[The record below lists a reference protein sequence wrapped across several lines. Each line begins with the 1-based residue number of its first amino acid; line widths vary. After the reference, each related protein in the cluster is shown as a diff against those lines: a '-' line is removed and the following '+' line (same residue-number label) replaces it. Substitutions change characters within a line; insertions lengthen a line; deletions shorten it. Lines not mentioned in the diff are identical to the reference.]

1 MKETLTW
8 VYNNVDPDLITAI
21 LLALGVVTLLFAIV
35 PPHSKTNDKRLDMVV
50 AFAIV
55 VLAVYNTTNLK
66 WYNSFATHER
76 RAGMNKVVYIGS
88 ELYMVSETPSDV
100 ITLTRIDVYSEE
112 FAKRYEET
120 YGCVGNADVLLIDV
134 KPKER
139 SLDCSTPK

>member
-8 VYNNVDPDLITAI
+8 VYNNVNPDLITTI
-21 LLALGVVTLLFAIV
+21 LLALGIVTLLFAIV
-35 PPHSKTNDKRLDMVV
+35 THSKTNDKRLNMVV

-55 VLAVYNTTNLK
+55 VFAAYNTMNLK
-66 WYNSFATHER
+66 WHNSFATHER

>member
-8 VYNNVDPDLITAI
+8 VYNNVDPDLITTI
-21 LLALGVVTLLFAIV
+21 LLALGIVTLLLAIV
-35 PPHSKTNDKRLDMVV
+35 THSKTNDKRLNMVV
-50 AFAIV
+50 AFAMV
-55 VLAVYNTTNLK
+55 VFAAYNTMNLK
-66 WYNSFATHER
+66 WHNSFATHER

>member
-8 VYNNVDPDLITAI
+8 VYNNVDPDLITTI

-35 PPHSKTNDKRLDMVV
+35 PPHSKTNDKRLNMVV

-55 VLAVYNTTNLK
+55 VLAAYNTMNLK
-66 WYNSFATHER
+66 WHNSFATHER

>member
-8 VYNNVDPDLITAI
+8 VYNNVDPNLITTI
-21 LLALGVVTLLFAIV
+21 LLALCIVTLIFAIV
-35 PPHSKTNDKRLDMVV
+35 HSKTNDKRLNMVV
-50 AFAIV
+50 AFATV
-55 VLAVYNTTNLK
+55 VFAAYNTMNLK
-66 WYNSFATHER
+66 WHNSFATHER

-134 KPKER
+134 KPKEL

>member
-8 VYNNVDPDLITAI
+8 VYNNVDPDLITTI
-21 LLALGVVTLLFAIV
+21 LLAVCIVTLIFAIV
-35 PPHSKTNDKRLDMVV
+35 HSKTNDKRLNMVV
-50 AFAIV
+50 AFAMV
-55 VLAVYNTTNLK
+55 VFAAYHTMNLK
-66 WYNSFATHER
+66 WHNSFATHER

>member
-8 VYNNVDPDLITAI
+8 VYNNVDPNLITTI
-21 LLALGVVTLLFAIV
+21 LLALCIVTLIFAIV
-35 PPHSKTNDKRLDMVV
+35 HSKTNDKRLNMVV
-50 AFAIV
+50 AFATV
-55 VLAVYNTTNLK
+55 VFAAYNTMNLK
-66 WYNSFATHER
+66 WHNSFATHER

>member
-8 VYNNVDPDLITAI
+8 VYNNVNPDLITTI

-35 PPHSKTNDKRLDMVV
+35 THSKTNDKRLNMVV

-55 VLAVYNTTNLK
+55 VFAAYNTMNLK
-66 WYNSFATHER
+66 WHNSFATHER

>member
-8 VYNNVDPDLITAI
+8 VYNNVDPHLITTI
-21 LLALGVVTLLFAIV
+21 LLALGILTLIFATVT
-35 PPHSKTNDKRLDMVV
+35 HSKTNDKRINMVV

-55 VLAVYNTTNLK
+55 AFAAYITMNFK

>member
-8 VYNNVDPDLITAI
+8 VYNNVDPNLITTI
-21 LLALGVVTLLFAIV
+21 LLALCILTLIFAIV
-35 PPHSKTNDKRLDMVV
+35 HSKTNDKRLNMVV
-50 AFAIV
+50 AFATV
-55 VLAVYNTTNLK
+55 VFAAYNTMNLK
-66 WYNSFATHER
+66 WHNSFATHER

>member
-8 VYNNVDPDLITAI
+8 VYNNVNPDLITTI
-21 LLALGVVTLLFAIV
+21 LLALGIVTLYIAIV
-35 PPHSKTNDKRLDMVV
+35 THSKTNDKRLNMVV

-55 VLAVYNTTNLK
+55 VFAAYNTMNLK
-66 WYNSFATHER
+66 WHNSFATHER

>member
-8 VYNNVDPDLITAI
+8 VYNNVNPDLITTI

-35 PPHSKTNDKRLDMVV
+35 THSKTNDKRLNMVV
-50 AFAIV
+50 AFATV
-55 VLAVYNTTNLK
+55 VFAAYNTMNLK
-66 WYNSFATHER
+66 WHNSFAAHER

>member
-8 VYNNVDPDLITAI
+8 VYNNVDPDLITTI
-21 LLALGVVTLLFAIV
+21 LLAVCIVTLIFAIV
-35 PPHSKTNDKRLDMVV
+35 THSKTNDKRLNMVV
-50 AFAIV
+50 FA
-55 VLAVYNTTNLK
+55 AYNTMNLK
-66 WYNSFATHER
+66 WHNSFATHER

-139 SLDCSTPK
+139 SLDCSTPKQ

>member
-8 VYNNVDPDLITAI
+8 VYNNVDPDLITTI
-21 LLALGVVTLLFAIV
+21 LLAVCIVTLIFAIV
-35 PPHSKTNDKRLDMVV
+35 HSKTNDKRLNMVV
-50 AFAIV
+50 AFAMV
-55 VLAVYNTTNLK
+55 VFAAYNTMNLK
-66 WYNSFATHER
+66 WHNSFATHEI
-76 RAGMNKVVYIGS
+76 RAGMNKFVYIGS

-120 YGCVGNADVLLIDV
+120 YGCVGNTDVLLIDV
-134 KPKER
+134 KPEER

>member
-8 VYNNVDPDLITAI
+8 VYNNVDPDLITTI
-21 LLALGVVTLLFAIV
+21 LLAVCIVTLIFAIV
-35 PPHSKTNDKRLDMVV
+35 HSKTNDKRLNMVV
-50 AFAIV
+50 AFAMV
-55 VLAVYNTTNLK
+55 VFAAYNTMNLK
-66 WYNSFATHER
+66 WHNSFATHER

-120 YGCVGNADVLLIDV
+120 YGCVGNNDVLLIDV

>member
-8 VYNNVDPDLITAI
+8 VYNNVDPNLITTI
-21 LLALGVVTLLFAIV
+21 LLALCIVTLIFAIV
-35 PPHSKTNDKRLDMVV
+35 HSKTNDKRLNMVV
-50 AFAIV
+50 AFATV
-55 VLAVYNTTNLK
+55 VFAAYHTMNLK
-66 WYNSFATHER
+66 WHNSFATHER

>member
-8 VYNNVDPDLITAI
+8 VYNNVNPDLITTI

-35 PPHSKTNDKRLDMVV
+35 THSKTNDKRLNMVV

-55 VLAVYNTTNLK
+55 VFAAYNTTNLK
-66 WYNSFATHER
+66 WHNSFATHER

>member
-8 VYNNVDPDLITAI
+8 VYNNVDPNLITTI
-21 LLALGVVTLLFAIV
+21 LLALCIVTLIFAIV
-35 PPHSKTNDKRLDMVV
+35 HSKTNDKRLNMVV
-50 AFAIV
+50 AFATV
-55 VLAVYNTTNLK
+55 VFAAYNTMNLK
-66 WYNSFATHER
+66 WHNSFATHER

-139 SLDCSTPK
+139 SLDCSAPK

>member
-8 VYNNVDPDLITAI
+8 VYNNVNPDLITTI
-21 LLALGVVTLLFAIV
+21 LLALGVVT
-35 PPHSKTNDKRLDMVV
+35 HSKTNDKRLNMVV

-55 VLAVYNTTNLK
+55 VFAAYNTMNLK
-66 WYNSFATHER
+66 WHNSFATHER

>member
-8 VYNNVDPDLITAI
+8 VYNNVNPDLITTI
-21 LLALGVVTLLFAIV
+21 LLALGIVTLLFAIV
-35 PPHSKTNDKRLDMVV
+35 THSKTNDKRLNMVV

-55 VLAVYNTTNLK
+55 VFAAYNTMNLK
-66 WYNSFATHER
+66 WHNSFATHER

-134 KPKER
+134 KPEER

>member
-8 VYNNVDPDLITAI
+8 VYNNVDPDLITTI
-21 LLALGVVTLLFAIV
+21 LLALGVVTLIFAIV
-35 PPHSKTNDKRLDMVV
+35 TDSKTNDKRLNMVV

-55 VLAVYNTTNLK
+55 VFAAYNTMNLK
-66 WYNSFATHER
+66 WHNSFATHER

-112 FAKRYEET
+112 FAKRFEET

>member
-1 MKETLTW
+1 
-8 VYNNVDPDLITAI
+8 
-21 LLALGVVTLLFAIV
+21 
-35 PPHSKTNDKRLDMVV
+35 MVV

-55 VLAVYNTTNLK
+55 VFAAYNTMNLK
-66 WYNSFATHER
+66 WHNSFATHER

-120 YGCVGNADVLLIDV
+120 YGCVGNTDVLLIDV

>member
-8 VYNNVDPDLITAI
+8 VYNNVNPDLITTI

-35 PPHSKTNDKRLDMVV
+35 PPHSKTNDKRLNMVV

-55 VLAVYNTTNLK
+55 VLAAYNTMNLK
-66 WYNSFATHER
+66 WHNSFATHER

>member
-8 VYNNVDPDLITAI
+8 VYNNVNPDLIATI
-21 LLALGVVTLLFAIV
+21 LIALGIVTLIFAIV
-35 PPHSKTNDKRLDMVV
+35 TNDKRLNMVV

-55 VLAVYNTTNLK
+55 VFAAYNTTNLK
-66 WYNSFATHER
+66 WHNSFATHER

-120 YGCVGNADVLLIDV
+120 YGCVGNTDVLLIDV

-139 SLDCSTPK
+139 SLDCSTPKQ

>member
-8 VYNNVDPDLITAI
+8 VYNNVDPNLITTI
-21 LLALGVVTLLFAIV
+21 LLALCIETLIFAIV
-35 PPHSKTNDKRLDMVV
+35 HSKTNDKRLNMVV
-50 AFAIV
+50 AFATV
-55 VLAVYNTTNLK
+55 VFAAYNTMNLK
-66 WYNSFATHER
+66 WHNSFATHER

-139 SLDCSTPK
+139 SLDCSAPK

>member
-8 VYNNVDPDLITAI
+8 VYNNVDPDLITTI
-21 LLALGVVTLLFAIV
+21 LLALGVVTLLFAIL
-35 PPHSKTNDKRLDMVV
+35 PPHSKTNDKRLNMVV

-55 VLAVYNTTNLK
+55 VFAAYNTMNLK
-66 WYNSFATHER
+66 WHNSFATHER

>member
-35 PPHSKTNDKRLDMVV
+35 PPHSKTNDKRLNMVV

-55 VLAVYNTTNLK
+55 VFAAYNTMNLK
-66 WYNSFATHER
+66 WHNSFATHER

>member
-35 PPHSKTNDKRLDMVV
+35 PPSKTNDKRLNMVV

-55 VLAVYNTTNLK
+55 VFAAYNTMNLK
-66 WYNSFATHER
+66 WHNSFATHER

>member
-8 VYNNVDPDLITAI
+8 VYNNVDPDLITTI

-35 PPHSKTNDKRLDMVV
+35 PPHSKTNDKRLNMVV

-55 VLAVYNTTNLK
+55 VFAAYNTMNLK
-66 WYNSFATHER
+66 WHNSFATHER

>member
-8 VYNNVDPDLITAI
+8 VYNNVDPDLITTI
-21 LLALGVVTLLFAIV
+21 LLAVCIVTLIFAIV
-35 PPHSKTNDKRLDMVV
+35 HSKTNDKRLNMVV
-50 AFAIV
+50 AFAMV
-55 VLAVYNTTNLK
+55 VFAAYNTMNLK
-66 WYNSFATHER
+66 WHNSFATHER

-120 YGCVGNADVLLIDV
+120 YGCVGNIDVLLIDV

>member
-8 VYNNVDPDLITAI
+8 VYNNVNPDLITTI
-21 LLALGVVTLLFAIV
+21 LLALGIVTLLFAIV
-35 PPHSKTNDKRLDMVV
+35 THSKTNDKRLNMVV
-50 AFAIV
+50 AFAMV
-55 VLAVYNTTNLK
+55 VFAAYNTMNLK
-66 WYNSFATHER
+66 WHNSFATHER

>member
-8 VYNNVDPDLITAI
+8 VYNNVDPDLITTI
-21 LLALGVVTLLFAIV
+21 LLAVCIVTLIFAIV
-35 PPHSKTNDKRLDMVV
+35 HSKTNDKRLNMVV
-50 AFAIV
+50 AFAMV
-55 VLAVYNTTNLK
+55 VFAAYNTMNLK
-66 WYNSFATHER
+66 WHNSFATHER

>member
-8 VYNNVDPDLITAI
+8 VYNNVNPDLITTI
-21 LLALGVVTLLFAIV
+21 LLALGIVTLIFAIV
-35 PPHSKTNDKRLDMVV
+35 THSKTNDKRLNMVV

-55 VLAVYNTTNLK
+55 VFAAYNTTNLK
-66 WYNSFATHER
+66 WHNSFATHER

-120 YGCVGNADVLLIDV
+120 YGCVGNTDVLLIDV

>member
-8 VYNNVDPDLITAI
+8 VYNNVNPDLITTI
-21 LLALGVVTLLFAIV
+21 LLALGIVTLYIAIV
-35 PPHSKTNDKRLDMVV
+35 THSKTNDKRLNMVV
-50 AFAIV
+50 AFAMV
-55 VLAVYNTTNLK
+55 VFAAYNTMNLK
-66 WYNSFATHER
+66 WHNSFATHER

>member
-8 VYNNVDPDLITAI
+8 VYNNVDPDLITTI
-21 LLALGVVTLLFAIV
+21 LLALGVVTLLFTIV
-35 PPHSKTNDKRLDMVV
+35 THSKTNDKRLGMVV
-50 AFAIV
+50 ASAIV
-55 VLAVYNTTNLK
+55 VFAEYNTMSLK
-66 WYNSFATHER
+66 WHNSFATHER